1 MLVHEVEAGLLAL
14 LALEQGANG
23 AQPVDAVAVRRAAGL
38 VDAFAGE
45 ATGQAQQTVEHA
57 HALDAADLD
66 HGLGPACRLCAEAS
80 HLDQQ
85 PLGPMLDWTGF
96 FQGNVL
102 SVRAEAAWLM
112 LGMHRDRPHALIE
125 DAHDMAVPASPDLMA
140 QVLRRHGIEGLGD
153 LDMTITMHGAAA
165 FLEPREASCRQWLQA
180 RTFDLVEQLADLLPG
195 GAVH

>member
-1 MLVHEVEAGLLAL
+1 MLVHEVEAGLLGL
-14 LALEQGANG
+14 LTLEQGTDG
-23 AQPVDAVAVRRAAGL
+23 AEPVDAVTVCRAAGL

-57 HALDAADLD
+57 HALHATDLD
-66 HGLGPACRLCAEAS
+66 HGLGPACCLRAQAT
-80 HLDQQ
+80 HLGEQ
-85 PLGPMLDWTGF
+85 PLRSMLDRAGL

-140 QVLRRHGIEGLGD
+140 
-153 LDMTITMHGAAA
+153 
-165 FLEPREASCRQWLQA
+165 
-180 RTFDLVEQLADLLPG
+180 
-195 GAVH
+195 